1 MGLYK
6 LALASSLGLAALMS
20 TSIASAQF
28 LDINGGFE
36 DDFDGWS
43 RSGFVDISAREF
55 EGDNAARIRE
65 SGAQFSRTIQ
75 IQPNTRY
82 RYRGRIN
89 DSGQL
94 FITLG
99 GRTTTRTVT
108 NIGNNYTRRT
118 ITFDSGNNTSVTIGG
133 RYRNETSRFDD
144 LTFQNRDNTGFGSS
158 GGGDFGLNPND
169 DPWENFDLRE
179 WAIDTPAGR
188 PGSSCRAERT
198 EPQEWNSSFNNT
210 DSADFFFTH
219 SDGGMRFISEVGGAT
234 TGGSCNSRA
243 RSELREF
250 LRGSNTNIDD
260 TGDDGDFRNNW
271 ALGYQPNNAD
281 ADFSW
286 GAREG
291 RMRAT
296 LVVNQVTTS
305 GNNSNRGRTIIG
317 QIHAKDDEPLRLNY
331 KSIPGRSGGG
341 CIYASSE
348 ERGGDDTN
356 FPLLGTVSCNAG
368 DEDGRI
374 GLGEMFSYEIENDDE
389 DIIVTIRAGDG
400 GQVLAE
406 ETIDLDSIDGGYDRD
421 DEYMYFKAGAY
432 TQNEDN
438 TGAVD
443 GQRDVVTFYRLD
455 VDH

>member
-1 MGLYK
+1 
-6 LALASSLGLAALMS
+6 
-20 TSIASAQF
+20 
-28 LDINGGFE
+28 
-36 DDFDGWS
+36 
-43 RSGFVDISAREF
+43 
-55 EGDNAARIRE
+55 
-65 SGAQFSRTIQ
+65 
-75 IQPNTRY
+75 
-82 RYRGRIN
+82 
-89 DSGQL
+89 
-94 FITLG
+94 
-99 GRTTTRTVT
+99 
-108 NIGNNYTRRT
+108 
-118 ITFDSGNNTSVTIGG
+118 
-133 RYRNETSRFDD
+133 
-144 LTFQNRDNTGFGSS
+144 
-158 GGGDFGLNPND
+158 
-169 DPWENFDLRE
+169 
-179 WAIDTPAGR
+179 
-188 PGSSCRAERT
+188 
-198 EPQEWNSSFNNT
+198 
-210 DSADFFFTH
+210 
-219 SDGGMRFISEVGGAT
+219 MRFISEVGGAT

-250 LRGSNTNIDD
+250 LRGSNTSIDD

-374 GLGEMFSYEIENDDE
+374 GLGEMFLSLIH
-389 DIIVTIRAGDG
+389 I
-400 GQVLAE
+400 
-406 ETIDLDSIDGGYDRD
+406 
-421 DEYMYFKAGAY
+421 
-432 TQNEDN
+432 
-438 TGAVD
+438 
-443 GQRDVVTFYRLD
+443 
-455 VDH
+455 

>member
-1 MGLYK
+1 M
-6 LALASSLGLAALMS
+6 
-20 TSIASAQF
+20 
-28 LDINGGFE
+28 
-36 DDFDGWS
+36 
-43 RSGFVDISAREF
+43 
-55 EGDNAARIRE
+55 
-65 SGAQFSRTIQ
+65 
-75 IQPNTRY
+75 
-82 RYRGRIN
+82 
-89 DSGQL
+89 
-94 FITLG
+94 
-99 GRTTTRTVT
+99 
-108 NIGNNYTRRT
+108 
-118 ITFDSGNNTSVTIGG
+118 
-133 RYRNETSRFDD
+133 
-144 LTFQNRDNTGFGSS
+144 
-158 GGGDFGLNPND
+158 
-169 DPWENFDLRE
+169 
-179 WAIDTPAGR
+179 
-188 PGSSCRAERT
+188 
-198 EPQEWNSSFNNT
+198 
-210 DSADFFFTH
+210 
-219 SDGGMRFISEVGGAT
+219 
-234 TGGSCNSRA
+234 
-243 RSELREF
+243 
-250 LRGSNTNIDD
+250 
-260 TGDDGDFRNNW
+260 
-271 ALGYQPNNAD
+271 
-281 ADFSW
+281 
-286 GAREG
+286 
-291 RMRAT
+291 
-296 LVVNQVTTS
+296 VVNEVTTS